1 MRCPKCGSFLEEG
14 KDICFMCGTNIKTYD
29 PSMDNQMSNSNQFNS
44 DPNFSTGF
52 NNVGNSNFNN
62 NNVQTA
68 TGLPQSYYD
77 RAKNNQTQNSKK
89 KKDTDIIDFYQ
100 SHKSIVLLIILII
113 VLAIICLIGYNY
125 YKKKNVEPTKEAI
138 IGELYYII
146 DDGFEDVSTNSAKI
160 YTLSGAKGS
169 DCSINISYAS
179 TTSEDYVTEYF
190 GTIETNLTP
199 ELDESGNVVDEMDV
213 YKSQQS
219 SSEINGQTWYYL
231 NIFYRKDKTSEEYN
245 SLKYRYLAIV
255 HKGYSYSIVLTNNS
269 SSSACNTALD
279 SFASSLEFVENNE

>member
-14 KDICFMCGTNIKTYD
+14 KDICFMCGTNVKTYD
-29 PSMDNQMSNSNQFNS
+29 PNMDNQMNNFNQTNS

-52 NNVGNSNFNN
+52 NNISNN
-62 NNVQTA
+62 NYNNIPKTA

-77 RAKNNQTQNSKK
+77 RAKKNLMANPNK
-89 KKDTDIIDFYQ
+89 KKDTDFIDFYQ
-100 SHKSIVLLIILII
+100 SHKTIILLVVLII

-125 YKKKNVEPTKEAI
+125 YKKKNVEPVKEAL
-138 IGELYYII
+138 IGDLYYTIS
-146 DDGFEDVSTNSAKI
+146 DDFEDVSTNNANI
-160 YTLSGAKGS
+160 YTLSGSKGS
-169 DCSINISYAS
+169 DCSINITHAS

-190 GTIETNLTP
+190 TTIETNLTP
-199 ELDESGNVVDEMDV
+199 ELDEEGNVVDEMDV

-231 NIFYRKDKTSEEYN
+231 NIFYKKDKTSTEYN

-255 HKGYSYSIVLTNNS
+255 YKGYSYSIILTNNAS
-269 SSSACNTALD
+269 STSCNTALD
-279 SFASSLEFVENNE
+279 SFASSLEFVESNS